1 MARRR
6 LIIKHLD
13 PLSVLR
19 FGAIAN
25 AALFIVFLVLAGIV
39 WVVINQFGL
48 IDRSC
53 DIASDVGFRDCGLR
67 ASTYFLTV
75 ILVGILAAVVH
86 TAVLVFFA
94 FLHNLIA
101 DLTGGIV
108 VGVIVEGGNSGQVVT
123 RDPRA
128 TPSTSPVTRQSE
140 PPPTQAMPRPG
151 PDLFSQ
157 PTRRVLPD
165 DVDPRGLR

>member
-1 MARRR
+1 VARRR
-6 LIIKHLD
+6 LTIKHLD

-25 AALFIVFLVLAGIV
+25 AALFVVFLVLAGIV
-39 WVVINQFGL
+39 WIVINQFGL

-53 DIASDVGFRDCGLR
+53 DIASDVGIRDCGLR
-67 ASTYFLTV
+67 ASTYFLSV
-75 ILVGILAAVVH
+75 ILVGILAGVVQ
-86 TAVLVFFA
+86 TAVMVFFA

-108 VGVIVEGGNSGQVVT
+108 IGVIVEGGNGGEVVT
-123 RDPRA
+123 REPRGA
-128 TPSTSPVTRQSE
+128 PPRPVARPVE
-140 PPPTQAMPRPG
+140 PPPTQAMPRPA
-151 PDLFSQ
+151 PDMFSQ
-157 PTRRVLPD
+157 PTRRIGPD